1 MDAKTAQIL
10 DGKALATKIQ
20 MRAERSSRA
29 LQPQKGRP
37 PGLAVL
43 MVGTTQPAQPM
54 FAIKSEPAL
63 RLA

>member
-20 MRAERSSRA
+20 SELSDRVRA

-37 PGLAVL
+37 PGLAV
-43 MVGTTQPAQPM
+43 
-54 FAIKSEPAL
+54 
-63 RLA
+63 